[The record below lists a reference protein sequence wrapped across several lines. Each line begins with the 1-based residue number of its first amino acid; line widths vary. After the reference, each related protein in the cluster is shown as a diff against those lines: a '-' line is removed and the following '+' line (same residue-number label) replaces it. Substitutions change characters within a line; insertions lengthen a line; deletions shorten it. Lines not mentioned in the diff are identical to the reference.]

1 MLNVE
6 SRKEDKMR
14 SLSFFLSLAVFLVWG
29 MSSFA
34 QNTMELTLEE
44 SVQIALEKSKALAM
58 AEEKMWESRAKIGEA
73 RAGFL
78 PQIGSKAS
86 YTRLDVVPYM
96 NASSFKE
103 LFSLFEIKEGVPPD
117 ILDRMPNE
125 IPMGDDDIYNV
136 AISAQQPLFTGFK
149 ILNGYRI
156 AEYGA
161 EAESF
166 NYRRS
171 ESEVVL
177 HVEEAYY
184 GVLKAQ
190 EFKKVSDQAVAQME
204 AHVRDLE
211 NMYQVGMLAEND
223 LLKAKV
229 QRSNVKLMRIQATNA
244 VRMSTTAFCN
254 VLGIPLDTEVVLKAK
269 LKYEPSPP
277 VALDEAI
284 RRALRERPE
293 VKAMQYALKIGQKAV
308 SISKAG
314 WLPNV
319 ALIGN
324 YNYKRPDRENE
335 KEWYGSWDVTVAAEM
350 NVFDWGATRYQ
361 TAQAKHRLRQMEEGF
376 GQLQDG
382 ITLEV
387 TQSVLALHEA
397 QEKVAATRENVAQ
410 AEENYRVTN
419 EKFKQGMATNTDLL
433 DANTMWTQ
441 AKMEYV
447 QALADHHVAEAK
459 LEKAMGIR
467 NEQ

>member
-1 MLNVE
+1 M
-6 SRKEDKMR
+6 RKEEVMR
-14 SLSFFLSLAVFLVWG
+14 RSGLLLGVIAVLFWSLSG
-29 MSSFA
+29 FA
-34 QNTMELTLEE
+34 QSTMELTLEE
-44 SVQIALEKSKALAM
+44 SVRIALKKSKALAM
-58 AEEKMWESRAKIGEA
+58 AQEKVRESEARIGEA

-86 YTRLDVVPYM
+86 YTRLDVAPYM
-96 NASSFKE
+96 SMTNFA
-103 LFSLFEIKEGVPPD
+103 IPGMPAGTMPD
-117 ILDRMPNE
+117 KIE
-125 IPMGDDDIYNV
+125 MGDDDIYNAAV
-136 AISAQQPLFTGFK
+136 SAQQPLFTGGK
-149 ILNGYRI
+149 ILNGYRM

-161 EAESF
+161 EAERF

-171 ESEVVL
+171 EADVVL

-211 NMYQVGMLAEND
+211 NMYRVGMIAEND

-244 VRMSTTAFCN
+244 VRMARTAFCN

-269 LKYEPSPP
+269 LEYEPSPP
-277 VALDEAI
+277 VALEEAI
-284 RRALRERPE
+284 QKALKQRPE
-293 VKAMQYALKIGQKAV
+293 VKAMEYTLKIGEKAV

-324 YNYKRPDRENE
+324 YNYKRPNRENE
-335 KEWYGSWDVTVAAEM
+335 EKWYGSWDVTVAAQM
-350 NVFDWGATRYQ
+350 NVFDWGATHYQ

-376 GQLQDG
+376 GQLRDG

-387 TQSVLALHEA
+387 TQSVLALQEA
-397 QEKVAATRENVAQ
+397 REKVAATQENVAQ

-441 AKMEYV
+441 ARMECV
-447 QALADHHVAEAK
+447 QALADHYVAEAK
-459 LEKAMGIR
+459 LEKAMGVL
-467 NEQ
+467 QSQKPD